1 MKKLPYVCWILLLL
15 FVTNGCKMDNLDFSK
30 LSKTMNL
37 KPQVVAP
44 VAKVNVTLWDLFQ
57 SANLNNTS
65 QISKDPNGLISIMYK
80 QDSLYTYNVRDFLDF
95 PTQESIT
102 SGNKQLGE
110 ISPGNVS
117 VFRTISLSDLAGAL
131 GGNLTNVTPFD
142 GTTILFPPLS
152 FTNLSVPFNMNQ
164 IADFTSVTIS
174 NGSVGISLE
183 NQLKVPVT
191 VQGSYF
197 DITYNREIA
206 GFSFSNLAPNQI
218 ANTSVPLAGMQLS
231 NNLELRLKTFE
242 TPGSATPVII
252 NLKDY
257 LKITFDLKDVKISA
271 GRMKIASQVIG
282 GFSGDFDFSFPDA
295 SLKAFSSVLK
305 NGIMTIKTTNATKL
319 TGSLHFILPEIKK
332 GGVPVEATIPMDGSS
347 TSIDLSQANINFSS
361 DPAQPYNRIPYTYS
375 LQVNSSNGYV
385 DFVSTD
391 YLRSDINLNSMAFK
405 SITGDFGKR
414 VIDITP
420 GNFDLNVD
428 LLQKIDG
435 NFKLVNPTISLFIRN
450 SIGMPAA
457 VSINLTG
464 TNKAGATASLNTPVF
479 TIPVPANL
487 NAGIATK
494 TVVFDKQNSNIVNFI
509 ALPPTKAI
517 SYNGQVNFNTVVPVT
532 LQNPN
537 FLDMDATFGLDLLM
551 QLPLE
556 LQVSNLSFIDTT
568 AITGSDFNKIESAD
582 LIINA
587 QNGIPLDVAIQL
599 SFIDSTNISFDISR
613 KWKVISA
620 ATVDASGVITPV
632 KSTQTINLD
641 KMEMEFFRRAKNIV
655 FTGTVSVPAGGTGV
669 APMLSDS
676 KIDLNVVIKAN
687 TNL

>member
-1 MKKLPYVCWILLLL
+1 MKKLPFVCWIVLLLL
-15 FVTNGCKMDNLDFSK
+15 LANSCKMENLDFGK

-37 KPQVVAP
+37 KPQIVAP
-44 VAKVNVTLWDLFQ
+44 VAKANVTLWDLFQ
-57 SANLNNTS
+57 SANKNNTN
-65 QISKDPNGLISIMYK
+65 QISKGPNGLITIVYK
-80 QDSLYTYNVRDFLDF
+80 KDSLYTYNVRDFLKL
-95 PTQESIT
+95 PPQQPIPPV
-102 SGNKQLGE
+102 NKQLGE

-117 VFRTISLSDLAGAL
+117 VSRTISLSDLVGTL
-131 GGNLTNVTPFD
+131 GGGLNNIKLFD
-142 GTTILFPPLS
+142 GSTIPFPPLS
-152 FTNLSVPFNMNQ
+152 FTNLAIPFSMNQ
-164 IADFTSVTIS
+164 IADFTTVTIS
-174 NGSVGISLE
+174 NGSVSISLE
-183 NQLKVPVT
+183 NRLKVPVT
-191 VQGSYF
+191 IQGSYF

-206 GFSFSNLAPNQI
+206 GFSFTNLAPNQI
-218 ANTSVPLAGMQLS
+218 ASTSVPLSGIQLS
-231 NNLELRLKTFE
+231 NNVELRLKTFE

-252 NLKDY
+252 NLNDY
-257 LKITFDLKDVKISA
+257 LKVTFDLKDVKISA

-282 GFSGDFDFSFPDA
+282 GYSGDFDFTFPDP

-305 NGIMTIKTTNATKL
+305 NGIMTIKTTNTSKL
-319 TGSLHFILPEIKK
+319 TGSIHFILPEIKK
-332 GGVPVEATIPMDGSS
+332 GGVPVEASVPMDGSS
-347 TSIDLSQANINFSS
+347 TSIDLSQSDINFSS

-375 LQVNSSNGYV
+375 LQINSSNGYV

-391 YLRSDINLNSMAFK
+391 YVSTDINLNSLAFK

-414 VIDITP
+414 IIEITP
-420 GNFDLNVD
+420 GNFDVNVD

-457 VSINLTG
+457 VSLNLTG
-464 TNKAGATASLNTPVF
+464 TNKAGATASLNPPVF

-556 LQVSNLSFIDTT
+556 LQVSNLSFKDTT
-568 AITGSDFNKIESAD
+568 AVTGSDYNKIESAD
-582 LIINA
+582 LTINA
-587 QNGIPLDVAIQL
+587 LNGIPLDVDMQL
-599 SFIDSTNISFDISR
+599 LFLDSMKTQIGTSR
-613 KWKVISA
+613 RMKILSA
-620 ATVDASGVITPV
+620 AKVDAAGVITPV
-632 KSTQTINLD
+632 QSTQTFSLD
-641 KMEMEFFRRAKNIV
+641 ATEMISFRKARNIV
-655 FTGTVSVPAGGTGV
+655 FTGTISVPAGGTGV
-669 APMLSDS
+669 APILSDS